1 MDGRYSEWLRRAVP
15 TEATW
20 RTKLSELR
28 RIESLY
34 GDVDSLYDTDELQ
47 SLMDALTYSSDD
59 ERKNAVNP
67 SKLEISGNIRNNLAS
82 YKSAV
87 QKYARFRQD
96 VELEAGR
103 PTLMGQVASEP
114 LLEEA
119 DRTFT
124 LERDLQ
130 AALRQ
135 SIDQLE
141 SGLTIIDGGGEYS
154 VNSGRIDILAK
165 DQLEARVVIELKAV
179 KAPRDAVA
187 QTLAYMG
194 DIQEQSGGEVR
205 GILVAPAFDARAV
218 SAARVV
224 PALKLV
230 SYSFSFS
237 FTSHG

>member
-34 GDVDSLYDTDELQ
+34 GDIDTLYDTDELQ
-47 SLMDALTYSSDD
+47 SLLDVLSYGADD
-59 ERKNAVNP
+59 ERRNAPNP

-103 PTLMGQVASEP
+103 PALVPQGVVEP
-114 LLEEA
+114 IFEEVE
-119 DRTFT
+119 RTFT

-130 AALRQ
+130 SALRR

-141 SGLTIIDGGGEYS
+141 PGLTIIDGGSEHS
-154 VNSGRIDILAK
+154 VASGRIDILAQ
-165 DQLEARVVIELKAV
+165 DERGCRVVIELKAV

-194 DIQEQSGGEVR
+194 DIQQQSGGDVR
-205 GILVAPAFDARAV
+205 GILVAPDFDARAV

-224 PALKLV
+224 PTLKLV
-230 SYSFSFS
+230 SYGFS
-237 FTSHG
+237 FTFTAEL